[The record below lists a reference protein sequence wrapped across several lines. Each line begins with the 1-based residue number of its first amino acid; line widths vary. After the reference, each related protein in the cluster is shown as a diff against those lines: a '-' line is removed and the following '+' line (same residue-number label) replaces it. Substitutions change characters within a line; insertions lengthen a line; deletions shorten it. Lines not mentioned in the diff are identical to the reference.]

1 MCTED
6 SLKSNRVCSVALG
19 ILPLDADDD
28 DDDGGGDRDIAGT
41 GDGFGILLF
50 LKN

>member
-6 SLKSNRVCSVALG
+6 SLKSNRVCGVALG
-19 ILPLDADDD
+19 ILPLDADD
-28 DDDGGGDRDIAGT
+28 GDRDIAGT